1 MVPGIIEKCR
11 SKMYDAIW
19 LEIDREPQ
27 QPAVAR
33 IDIKTKA
40 GDICVWCDRTGNTA
54 VVTHKN
60 SNNES
65 ERLEEAIEGCVNYQ
79 DVMDDWL
86 EENCQYEVQD
96 PMDAFDESRLDMLM
110 DQLV

>member
-1 MVPGIIEKCR
+1 MRPNIIEECR
-11 SKMYDAIW
+11 NKMYEAIW
-19 LEIDREPQ
+19 QEIDREPQ

-40 GDICVWCDRTGNTA
+40 GDICVWCARTGNMA

-86 EENCQYEVQD
+86 EENNQYADQD
-96 PMDAFDESRLDMLM
+96 PMDAFNESRLDFLM
-110 DQLV
+110 AQLV

>member
-1 MVPGIIEKCR
+1 MSKIIEQCR
-11 SKMYDAIW
+11 NKMYEAIW

-27 QPAVAR
+27 QPAFAR
-33 IDIKTKA
+33 VDIKTKA
-40 GDICVWCDRTGNTA
+40 GDICVWCDRTGNVA

-86 EENCQYEVQD
+86 EENSQYDQD
-96 PMDAFDESRLDMLM
+96 PMDAFNESRLDILM
-110 DQLV
+110 AQLV